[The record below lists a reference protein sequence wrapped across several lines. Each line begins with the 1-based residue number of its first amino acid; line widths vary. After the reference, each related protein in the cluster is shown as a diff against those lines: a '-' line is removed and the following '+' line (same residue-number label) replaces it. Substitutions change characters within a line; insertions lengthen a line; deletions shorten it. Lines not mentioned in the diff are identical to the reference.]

1 MNNPV
6 IYIEQ
11 KPYTKSELLI
21 SFSEEELFT
30 LGLRGIIKQS
40 NTYYKFTFVGVV
52 SVRSVAFAVIPK
64 IYTRELKESALLT
77 IKTLKRYTK
86 TNRDLFEGIDFFN
99 IEPDNPECSELAI
112 AEFLLEDFQSN
123 GIYTY
128 RDRLYEINGNGDIHW
143 VHTVNDLDP
152 IYSSGQPIYT
162 DTINHTIIEDTFNLT
177 AAIQKWGL
185 NYISEK
191 YSVFLGID
199 LIDFDFDY
207 EEDLSEIGNPEQL
220 INHLLNLL
228 QTVYTDREIYLVKSL
243 IFLIRSKTGALE
255 SDMSLYGTKA
265 YSTIWEDICKQIW
278 KYKHSKDSYFP
289 RPKWDILGNNY
300 ESKSILLPDII
311 INDNENNTY
320 LFDAK
325 YYSLKFKSSLS
336 GEPGYKDILKQFQ
349 YQQHIENKIE
359 KAIGNF
365 FLFPANE
372 DEFSELKEDEHA
384 VIINNIILIGNI
396 KYELYPGKKIL
407 IILCPFKD
415 WQQMYLENKSLEVTN
430 LKDLIS

>member
-11 KPYTKSELLI
+11 KLYTKSELLI

-30 LGLRGIIKQS
+30 LGLRGIIEQS
-40 NTYYKFTFVGVV
+40 KTYYKFTFVGVV

-86 TNRDLFEGIDFFN
+86 TNRHLFDGIDFFN

-143 VHTVNDLDP
+143 VHTVNDIDP
-152 IYSSGQPIYT
+152 VYSSGQPIYT

-199 LIDFDFDY
+199 LINFDFDY

-220 INHLLNLL
+220 INHLLKLL